1 MKRIPA
7 CGALAAA
14 AHGAE
19 LVKGDNV
26 IALATM
32 ENKSTS
38 SAHFVIE

>member
-7 CGALAAA
+7 YGALDAA

-19 LVKGDNV
+19 LVKGNNE

-32 ENKSTS
+32 EDKSTS